1 MKHLSY
7 KKNELH
13 IDGVKAL
20 DITDEMFSPFY
31 VYSRDAILNRIS
43 AFKGAFAELDPVIA
57 YSAKALSNL
66 SVLKLMNGEGLH
78 IHVSSLGE
86 LFKTKAA
93 GIKSKQVIFSG
104 PAKTDEELTKAI
116 YEKPLLIQ
124 VGSIFELEALKKIT
138 GKKRTTQNIGLQL
151 NLGIDPG
158 VAACWSQSKVDS
170 RFGINKD
177 TYERALTIISEAPGI
192 KLKCVCSNLGTQITS
207 IEPYVEEANILVD
220 LFLQAKAKGLEI
232 EYLGIGGGF
241 SIDYETGDAP
251 DINELAAKIIPVL
264 KEVDGK
270 IIMEPGR
277 FLVGGSG
284 LLITQV
290 LGVKTA
296 GDVTY
301 VLVDAGMNDLMHRT
315 LYDAYHEVVPLV
327 IREGEEI
334 TADIVGPT
342 PDSLDILGLSRP
354 IVKPRRG
361 EFLALLNAGAYCSSM
376 ASNYCGRRRAA
387 EVLIEGDDFTV
398 IRNRESWDDLY
409 RNDVVD

>member
-20 DITDEMFSPFY
+20 DMTDEMFSPFY
-31 VYSRDAILNRIS
+31 VYSKDAILGRIS
-43 AFKGAFAELDPVIA
+43 DFKQAFAELDPVIA

-66 SVLKLMNGEGLH
+66 NVLKLMNDEGLH

-86 LFKTKAA
+86 LFKAKAA
-93 GIKSKQVIFSG
+93 GIDYKKVIFSG

-138 GKKRTTQNIGLQL
+138 EKKRTTQNIGLQL

-158 VAACWSQSKVDS
+158 VAPCWSQSTADS

-192 KLKCVCSNLGTQITS
+192 KLKCVSSNLGTQITS
-207 IEPYVEEANILVD
+207 LKPYVEEANILVD
-220 LFLQAKAKGLEI
+220 LFLQAKAKGLEV

-241 SIDYETGDAP
+241 SIDYETGDAL

-301 VLVDAGMNDLMHRT
+301 VFVDAGMNDLMHRP
-315 LYDAYHEVVPLV
+315 LFDAYHEVVPLV

-334 TADIVGPT
+334 TADIVGPIPET
-342 PDSLDILGLSRP
+342 LDLLGQSRP

-361 EFLALLNAGAYCSSM
+361 EFLAFLNAGAYCSSM

-387 EVLIEGDDFTV
+387 EVFIEGDDFTV

-409 RNDVVD
+409 RNDVTD